1 MKISKLLMM
10 FAAAVLAV
18 GCGGDDPND
27 VGGGDQ
33 PTVPNVVSVTPANG
47 AKDIAVGDVTI
58 DVKYDQNITLTSTD
72 VAKVQIAGGTV
83 KSLKSSARTLTIK
96 ANCPDEGT
104 TVAVTIPA
112 GLVKNT
118 TAAYSFSFTTYKTPE
133 VNITKSLVAGQTQQ
147 VKDLYDYFL
156 GLYGKKVIS
165 SVMADVNWNTKIAD
179 KVKALTGKYPAMN
192 CFDFIHIYVPNQGSN
207 GWINYNDIT
216 PVKNWADKGG
226 IVQLMWHFN
235 VPTSEN
241 TEVKMDGSGVACD
254 PTKTTFKASNALKE
268 GTWENK
274 WFYQEMDKVAAVLLK
289 LQDAGIAATW
299 RPFHEGA
306 GNATLKSGA
315 DWGKAWFW
323 WGAEGSA
330 NYKKLWIAMF
340 DYFKQKG
347 VKNLIWIWTSQNFN
361 GDATKFNQ
369 DNDWYPGDQ
378 YVDMVARD
386 LYGYSVEKNKQEF
399 TELQAAYPTKMIV
412 LGECGKGDNG
422 EQGNIG
428 NCWTAGAKWG
438 HFMVWYQGKQ
448 GSTDTMCSDAWWKS
462 AMSDS
467 NVVTLPT
474 NH

>member
-27 VGGGDQ
+27 VGGGNQ

-104 TVAVTIPA
+104 TVAITIPA

-118 TAAYSFSFTTYKTPE
+118 TAAYSFSFTTYKTPA
-133 VNITKSLVAGQTQQ
+133 VNITKTLVAGQTQQ

-241 TEVKMDGSGVACD
+241 TEVKMDGSGVTCD
-254 PTKTTFKASNALKE
+254 PTKTTFNASNALKE

-274 WFYQEMDKVAAVLLK
+274 WFY
-289 LQDAGIAATW
+289 
-299 RPFHEGA
+299 
-306 GNATLKSGA
+306 
-315 DWGKAWFW
+315 
-323 WGAEGSA
+323 
-330 NYKKLWIAMF
+330 
-340 DYFKQKG
+340 
-347 VKNLIWIWTSQNFN
+347 
-361 GDATKFNQ
+361 
-369 DNDWYPGDQ
+369 
-378 YVDMVARD
+378 
-386 LYGYSVEKNKQEF
+386 
-399 TELQAAYPTKMIV
+399 
-412 LGECGKGDNG
+412 
-422 EQGNIG
+422 
-428 NCWTAGAKWG
+428 
-438 HFMVWYQGKQ
+438 
-448 GSTDTMCSDAWWKS
+448 
-462 AMSDS
+462 
-467 NVVTLPT
+467 
-474 NH
+474 